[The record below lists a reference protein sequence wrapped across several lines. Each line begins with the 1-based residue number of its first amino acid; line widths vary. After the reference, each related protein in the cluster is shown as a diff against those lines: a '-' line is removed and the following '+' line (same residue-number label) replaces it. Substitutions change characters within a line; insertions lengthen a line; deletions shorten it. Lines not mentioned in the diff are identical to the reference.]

1 MDYVIIYAHPGPKS
15 FNRAILERVESI
27 LRKAKKTFEVRDL
40 YASRFNP
47 SLGANEI
54 YPAGHVKIP
63 QDVEREQNFIREA
76 AAMIFIYPIWW
87 FGMPAILKG
96 YIDRVFSEGF
106 AYSIDGE
113 KLTGLLTGKKAVIIN
128 TTGGPRELFA
138 RTGYEE
144 AMRKAT
150 DSAIIEFCGMEIVEH
165 RYLYGVQSIDD
176 AARKRMLDDLE
187 NIDF

>member
-15 FNRAILERVESI
+15 FNHAILERVESI
-27 LRKAKKTFEVRDL
+27 LRKAKKSFEVRNL
-40 YASRFNP
+40 YALKFNP
-47 SLGANEI
+47 NLGANEI
-54 YPAGHVKIP
+54 YPAGHGRTP
-63 QDVEREQNFIREA
+63 PDVAREQRFVREA
-76 AAMIFIYPIWW
+76 EAIIFIYPIWW

-138 RTGYEE
+138 HTGYEE

-150 DSAIIEFCGMEIVEH
+150 DSAIVEFCGMEIVEH
-165 RYLYGVQSIDD
+165 RYLYAVQSIDD